1 MTNQI
6 ITELKS
12 RMMQSDG
19 VTLLKSARSRV
30 SERLG
35 VEYTTITGWLEGRT
49 PQKRFL
55 NKVEEMLKDE
65 SFKITAYKSGPKK
78 KIAAPVVELPISQ
91 VESPSPV
98 ANLAPVPQHPAI
110 DTIAQNDACVNQDIA
125 ALSGVSFSEI

>member
-6 ITELKS
+6 ITELNA
-12 RMMQSDG
+12 RMTQSDG

-30 SERLG
+30 SEYLG
-35 VEYTTITGWLEGRT
+35 VEYTTITGWLEGRK
-49 PQKRFL
+49 PQGRLLKKL
-55 NKVEEMLKDE
+55 EEMLKDK

-78 KIAAPVVELPISQ
+78 KIATPVVESPLSQ

-98 ANLAPVPQHPAI
+98 ANLAPLPQHPAI
-110 DTIAQNDACVNQDIA
+110 DIVAQNDACVNQDIA